1 VNLIPDW
8 RQAHKFWSMRW
19 AIVTAFLAGVEAAYM
34 ILPSDWLPAIPDH
47 VKAGLSA
54 AVLFSAGATGVA
66 RLLKQPDV
74 STPTRF
80 DGGQT

>member
-1 VNLIPDW
+1 MV
-8 RQAHKFWSMRW
+8 
-19 AIVTAFLAGVEAAYM
+19 
-34 ILPSDWLPAIPDH
+34 LPSDWLPAIPDH